1 MPEFLALTI
10 PGEEGSGGKE
20 LVVPSGIPQ
29 PLQGGWSTS
38 GLSIVQLILNS
49 LFLLVV
55 VSALIFILYS
65 GIRVIVSRG
74 DADALRDARK
84 QLLYSVIGLVVAS
97 LAFFLIRTLIVV
109 LGGNPEFFFK
119 F

>member
-1 MPEFLALTI
+1 MPKFLALTI
-10 PGEEGSGGKE
+10 PSDDVNGQQ
-20 LVVPSGIPQ
+20 LAVPSGIPEQ
-29 PLQGGWSTS
+29 LRGGWSTS
-38 GLSIVQLILNS
+38 GLSVAQLILNS

-65 GIRVIVSRG
+65 GIRMIISKG
-74 DADALRDARK
+74 DSDALADARK

>member
-1 MPEFLALTI
+1 MAKFLTLNI
-10 PGEEGSGGKE
+10 PSDEGNPQR
-20 LVVPSGIPQ
+20 LVIPSGIPEQ
-29 PLQGGWSTS
+29 LQGGWSTS

-55 VSALIFILYS
+55 FSALTFILYS
-65 GIRVIVSRG
+65 GIRIIISRG
-74 DADALRDARK
+74 DADALKNTQK
-84 QLLYSVIGLVVAS
+84 QLLYSVIGLVIAS
-97 LAFFLIRTLIVV
+97 LAFFLIRTLIVI